1 MSLRW
6 QRLMEQM
13 LPAHDLIDL
22 VAQSDAYYPKRRQFA
37 PESSQSAYVS
47 MLDQEFAIGDYIEF
61 GGESL
66 GLSTSSRQHMITLIE
81 ALNAEKKY
89 KPETLYLAASLCD
102 RYLVNLAIKKVKAPS
117 LIILSVVCTL
127 MAAKLE

>member
-1 MSLRW
+1 
-6 QRLMEQM
+6 
-13 LPAHDLIDL
+13 
-22 VAQSDAYYPKRRQFA
+22 
-37 PESSQSAYVS
+37 
-47 MLDQEFAIGDYIEF
+47 MLDQEFAIGDYIDF

-66 GLSTSSRQHMITLIE
+66 GLSTSSRQHMITLLE

-102 RYLVNLAIKKVKAPS
+102 RYLVNLAIKKIKAPS

>member
-1 MSLRW
+1 MEAIE
-6 QRLMEQM
+6 QELMGKRGQTAE
-13 LPAHDLIDL
+13 AT
-22 VAQSDAYYPKRRQFA
+22 AQ
-37 PESSQSAYVS
+37 
-47 MLDQEFAIGDYIEF
+47 L
-61 GGESL
+61 
-66 GLSTSSRQHMITLIE
+66 E

-102 RYLVNLAIKKVKAPS
+102 RYLVNLAIKQVKAPS